1 MINQFGEISIPLA
14 GNICLTGRKSLPI
27 INFGVANFIVQ
38 RYKTAMKYAQ
48 EYRTSDIVRSM
59 VDRIHRISRRRV
71 RFMEVCGT
79 HTMSIFRHGIRSL
92 LPETITLLSGPG
104 CPVCVTAQSEI
115 DAFIKLA
122 GKENVIL
129 TSFGDLLKVPGN
141 NSSLQQQRAIGKDVR
156 IVYSTVDALEIAR
169 KYPDK
174 KIVFAGVGFE
184 TTAPTV
190 AASILSAKAMN
201 LDNFFVFSAHKRVP
215 PALFA
220 LMNMK
225 NIQIDGFILPGHVS
239 LIIGMKAYR
248 PFFEKYHL
256 PCVAAGFEPA
266 DILRAVQM
274 LVEQIESGCPKLENA
289 YERAV
294 SEDGNPK
301 AVRMM
306 EEVFENTDAE
316 WRGIG
321 KIPDSGLAIRDE
333 FADYDA
339 KRRFEIDVADTENP
353 KGCICGQI
361 LTGLK
366 IPPDCPLYK
375 KVCTPEN
382 PTGPCMVSTEGTCA
396 AYYRFSN

>member
-1 MINQFGEISIPLA
+1 
-14 GNICLTGRKSLPI
+14 
-27 INFGVANFIVQ
+27 
-38 RYKTAMKYAQ
+38 MKYAA
-48 EYRTSDIVRSM
+48 EYRTGNIIRHLTE
-59 VDRIHRISRRRV
+59 RIHQIGNRRV

-92 LPETITLLSGPG
+92 LPKTMTLLSGPG

-115 DAFIKLA
+115 DAFIALA

-129 TSFGDLLKVPGN
+129 TSFGDLLRVPGN
-141 NSSLQQQRAIGKDVR
+141 NSSLQQQRAMGKDVR
-156 IVYSTVDALEIAR
+156 IVYSTVDALEIAQ

-174 KIVFAGVGFE
+174 NVVFAGVGFE

-190 AASILSAKAMN
+190 AASILSAKTMN
-201 LDNFFVFSAHKRVP
+201 VNNFFVFSAHKRVP
-215 PALFA
+215 PALYA
-220 LMNMK
+220 LMDMEK
-225 NIQIDGFILPGHVS
+225 TQIDGFILPGHVS
-239 LIIGMKAYR
+239 LMIGMKAYR
-248 PFFEKYHL
+248 PFFEKYQQ
-256 PCVAAGFEPA
+256 PCVATGFEPA
-266 DILRAVQM
+266 DILRALLM
-274 LVEQIESGCPKLENA
+274 LVEQIEAGSPKLENA

-301 AVRMM
+301 AIRMM
-306 EEVFENTDAE
+306 EEVFENTDAN

-321 KIPDSGLAIRDE
+321 VIADSGLAIRDE

-339 KRRFEIDVADTENP
+339 KRRFEIDIADTENP

-366 IPPDCPLYK
+366 TPPDCPLYK
-375 KVCTPEN
+375 KVCNPEN

-396 AYYRFSN
+396 AYYRFSG

>member
-1 MINQFGEISIPLA
+1 
-14 GNICLTGRKSLPI
+14 
-27 INFGVANFIVQ
+27 
-38 RYKTAMKYAQ
+38 MKYAE
-48 EYRTSDIVRSM
+48 EYRTGNIIRHLTE
-59 VDRIHRISRRRV
+59 RIHQISHRRIRL
-71 RFMEVCGT
+71 MEVCGT

-92 LPETITLLSGPG
+92 LPETMTLLSGPG

-115 DAFIKLA
+115 DAFIALA

-129 TSFGDLLKVPGN
+129 TSFGDLLRVPGN
-141 NSSLQQQRAIGKDVR
+141 NSSLQQQRAMGKDVR
-156 IVYSTVDALEIAR
+156 IVYSTVDALEIAQ

-174 KIVFAGVGFE
+174 NVVFAGVGFE

-190 AASILSAKAMN
+190 AASILSAKTMN
-201 LDNFFVFSAHKRVP
+201 VNNFFVFSAHKRVP
-215 PALFA
+215 PALYA
-220 LMNMK
+220 LMDMEK
-225 NIQIDGFILPGHVS
+225 TQIDGFILPGHVS
-239 LIIGMKAYR
+239 LMIGMKAYR
-248 PFFEKYHL
+248 PFFEKYQQ

-266 DILRAVQM
+266 DIFRAILM
-274 LVEQIESGCPKLENA
+274 LVEQIEAGSPKLENA

-301 AVRMM
+301 AIRMM
-306 EEVFENTDAE
+306 EEVFENTDAN

-321 KIPDSGLAIRDE
+321 VIADSGLAIRDE

-339 KRRFEIDVADTENP
+339 KRRFEIDIADTENP

-366 IPPDCPLYK
+366 TPPDCPLYK
-375 KVCTPEN
+375 KVCSPEN

-396 AYYRFSN
+396 AYYRFSG